1 MNQETKNPN
10 GDELAET
17 RAPKAMAVPSSPH
30 SPKERMTQALDGGDQ
45 EVIEALGA
53 GVLML
58 WNDLPQDIQRRIF
71 ECSTQV
77 LTSDHSMKV
86 REDLALFLH
95 DHKDD

>member
-1 MNQETKNPN
+1 MDRDTKNPS
-10 GDELAET
+10 GDELADT
-17 RAPKAMAVPSSPH
+17 RRPKAMAVPSSP
-30 SPKERMTQALDGGDQ
+30 KERMSQALLDGSDQ
-45 EVIEALGA
+45 EVVEALGT

-71 ECSTQV
+71 ESSTQV
-77 LTSDHSMKV
+77 LTSDHSTKV

>member
-1 MNQETKNPN
+1 MNQDSKNPN
-10 GDELAET
+10 GDELADT
-17 RAPKAMAVPSSPH
+17 RPPKAMALPSAPR

-45 EVIEALGA
+45 EIIEALGA

-71 ECSTQV
+71 ESSTQA
-77 LTSDHSMKV
+77 LTSDHSTKV